1 MNIDFNCRLSG
12 RPGEVVNV
20 EFFLE
25 NVFGPDRYFFINA
38 QEVQGVSSLN
48 VVNDGVNLAPRQS
61 FLERV
66 SETKTFVR

>member
-1 MNIDFNCRLSG
+1 MDFNFRLSG

-38 QEVQGVSSLN
+38 QEVQGVN

>member
-1 MNIDFNCRLSG
+1 MNIDFNFRLSG

-38 QEVQGVSSLN
+38 QEVQGVN

>member
-1 MNIDFNCRLSG
+1 MNIDFNFRLSG

-38 QEVQGVSSLN
+38 QEVQGVN

-66 SETKTFVR
+66 SETRTFVR

>member
-1 MNIDFNCRLSG
+1 M
-12 RPGEVVNV
+12 NV

-25 NVFGPDRYFFINA
+25 NIFGPDRYFFINA
-38 QEVQGVSSLN
+38 QEVQGVN

>member
-1 MNIDFNCRLSG
+1 MNIDFNFRLSG

-38 QEVQGVSSLN
+38 QEVQGVN

-66 SETKTFVR
+66 SETKSFVR

>member
-1 MNIDFNCRLSG
+1 MNIDFNFRLSG

-38 QEVQGVSSLN
+38 QEVQGVN
-48 VVNDGVNLAPRQS
+48 VANDGVNLAPRQS